1 MNLNQAEALSIKI
14 ILDEVSDVYK
24 LILECR
30 NRLMSCLHRC
40 RLTDTVKSA
49 VSAAE
54 SLMDTL

>member
-1 MNLNQAEALSIKI
+1 MNVNLAEALSIKI

-30 NRLMSCLHRC
+30 NRLMSCLHCC

-49 VSAAE
+49 VSAAVR
-54 SLMDTL
+54 